1 MSKTTSKTT
10 SIQQE
15 AASTLRRL
23 ESKDPGLGQLLKKA
37 YGYAVFPTVGK
48 AALVVGGSYGK
59 GAVFER
65 GKFVGYATLGQTTLG
80 VQIGGDTF
88 SEVIVFE
95 NKQQLD
101 RLKQGKMSFAAD
113 ASAVLVKAGA
123 AAAKGF
129 GKGTRAFV
137 YGAGGMLL
145 EAAIGG
151 QKFTFKPAGEEEEEG
166 DQGGRQQGRRPQQRG
181 QQEHDE
187 ERDDQQDDESESDDE
202 SDLMTRAAS
211 GMRTAVSQTTDFVKR
226 HPVIT
231 SFVGAGVAT
240 GVALIV
246 IRKLRSSADEG
257 QEEDEESDRDQNAQ
271 DSYEDQEE
279 QDDQDADKEEGS
291 HRFAGS
297 SRRSSR

>member
-1 MSKTTSKTT
+1 MTKTT
-10 SIQQE
+10 SIEQE

-23 ESKDPGLGQLLKKA
+23 ETKDPGLKQLLKKA

-59 GAVFER
+59 GAVFEK
-65 GKFVGYATLGQTTLG
+65 GKFVGYATLGQTTVG
-80 VQIGGDTF
+80 VQIGGDTY

-95 NKQQLD
+95 NKQQFD
-101 RLKQGKMSFAAD
+101 RLKQGKLSFAAD
-113 ASAVLVKAGA
+113 ASAILVKAGA

-129 GKGTRAFV
+129 GKGARAFV

-151 QKFTFKPAGEEEEEG
+151 QKFSFKPAAEDKG
-166 DQGGRQQGRRPQQRG
+166 DSGKGQQNRQQ
-181 QQEHDE
+181 QEDE
-187 ERDDQQDDESESDDE
+187 QEQDDEQEGEDQGSEDQ

-226 HPVIT
+226 HPVIS

-240 GVALIV
+240 GVALLV
-246 IRKLRSSADEG
+246 MRQLRSSGGQDE
-257 QEEDEESDRDQNAQ
+257 QQQEDEDSDQDNEAEDQYDDQQAEDDDEQ
-271 DSYEDQEE
+271 DSEGEE
-279 QDDQDADKEEGS
+279 EES
-291 HRFAGS
+291 RFAGG
-297 SRRSSR
+297 RRSSR